1 MRTFSDMKKA
11 HPKALLKQDVVAS
24 YYSDGDKVEWLYF
37 KLLPLHVVR
46 YITKGLQQM
55 RVFPHYRLERCD
67 ELYRNG
73 YVNEKLGLQ
82 MLERDEALL
91 TIPDVKRITSELV
104 EAMGYRLHW
113 IPVTRILNMKYKL

>member
-1 MRTFSDMKKA
+1 MKKA
-11 HPKALLKQDVVAS
+11 HPKAMLKQDVFAA
-24 YYSDGDKVEWLYF
+24 YYSDGDKEEWLYF

-67 ELYRNG
+67 EQYRNG

-91 TIPDVKRITSELV
+91 NIPDVKRITSELV